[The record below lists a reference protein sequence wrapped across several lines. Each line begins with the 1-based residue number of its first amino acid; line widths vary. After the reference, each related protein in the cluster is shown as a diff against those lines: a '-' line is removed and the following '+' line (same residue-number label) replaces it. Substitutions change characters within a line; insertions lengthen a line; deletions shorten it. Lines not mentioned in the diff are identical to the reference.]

1 MLKKELIKALEKVKD
16 DEDINSIVLGIDD
29 FKQKDYSNLSLDE
42 FKEFLDENKIL
53 KGYVESSL
61 NTKATESVEE
71 WKKKNLKKIIEDKIK
86 EHDQEGLSDEQ
97 KENLKLKAEIEKM
110 KAEQEVSKLK
120 ADYSKV
126 LADKKINNKLIDYL
140 PYSSGKEAIDGMIN
154 VLEES
159 FSDFKN
165 EEYKNANTGLEKGEG
180 LGGTGLSGVEQAFYE
195 RNPGLLK

>member
-42 FKEFLDENKIL
+42 FKEFLDENKLL

-140 PYSSGKEAIDGMIN
+140 PYS
-154 VLEES
+154 
-159 FSDFKN
+159 
-165 EEYKNANTGLEKGEG
+165 
-180 LGGTGLSGVEQAFYE
+180 
-195 RNPGLLK
+195 